1 MRRAVLLLVVGLL
14 LLGAVAPGLE
24 ALAACPQTCTGDDA
38 NGGCSYDVCCSCCL
52 HTGPAALGSP
62 THPAMLPYSATHDAQ
77 AAGRVLSADPQDLL
91 HVPKFALL

>member
-14 LLGAVAPGLE
+14 LLGAAAPGLE

-62 THPAMLPYSATHDAQ
+62 TQVAMLPHSASHDPQ